1 MTSLLHAKIIGKGFY
16 QFMNLLQAYLQNPKT
31 RQALTRKP
39 GDKGF
44 SLIELVVVIA
54 VLAVLTAVAL
64 PNFLGVSE
72 DASARTA
79 QQAALNAY
87 KECKVFW
94 ARNKR
99 QNTRGFN
106 RPAVT
111 DWVIM
116 AQNSIP
122 IAPGSS
128 EGFGGGN
135 VVSGSNQAAADVICF
150 TATGAERD
158 IFAVPSDLT
167 KFPIYKIDVAGNRRC
182 KNGTSGTGETFDIGC
197 NVLAGNTL
205 GDWE

>member
-1 MTSLLHAKIIGKGFY
+1 MGKGFS

-31 RQALTRKP
+31 QQALTRKP

-99 QNTRGFN
+99 ENTRGFN

-116 AQNSIP
+116 AQDSVP
-122 IAPGSS
+122 AGG
-128 EGFGGGN
+128 EGFNAAN
-135 VVSGSNQAAADVICF
+135 VVSGATQAAADVICF
-150 TATGAERD
+150 TAVGAERD
-158 IFAVPSDLT
+158 IFAVPNDGT

-182 KNGTSGTGETFDIGC
+182 RNGSSGTGETFDIGC
-197 NVLAGNTL
+197 DAQGNAL
-205 GDWE
+205 GSWE